1 MPPTRGP
8 GGASSSAS
16 TDATTPGR
24 GTPSGSSAETAPLT
38 PGVPGG
44 GPQSPSHAQSASY
57 TSFGGGQGAA
67 GQSSQ
72 GGTAVGLPPVGAASP
87 VGSSS
92 MVSSS
97 VGSSGRT
104 GESAG
109 GSGSSGFGAGL
120 GPYSG
125 GGSGGSGGSGGG
137 IDGTQPPRGGDPRP
151 GGERRGVATPIVVLV
166 SLVALL
172 AGLVLG
178 AVGGRAFFPE
188 SGGADGSDG
197 NGPGD
202 TTSDSSGTESSTS
215 GGARNVDRPDA
226 SVASISDVALASTVY
241 IESVSG
247 STGATGTGMIY
258 SEDGL
263 IVTNNHVIEAAADGG
278 RISVTFSDGSVEEAT
293 IVGRSPGYDLAV
305 LQVDR
310 TDLVPLP
317 LADSDETVVGDLVIA
332 VGAPLGLTGTV
343 TAGIISAVNRP
354 VSVGDP
360 GAESYIN
367 AVQTDAAI
375 NPGNSGGPLLNYDGE
390 VVGINSVIYSNSS
403 SADGTAGSIG
413 LGFAIPSN
421 QVERTVQQI
430 IADGHASFA
439 QIGITL
445 DPSYFGQGVRV
456 VQDGGVVDGGPGD
469 LAGIEPGDII
479 RQVDG
484 HTVTDPSEVIVF
496 VRSLEGGDTTTLTI
510 ERDGQEMEVEVELTS
525 VPEEI

>member
-1 MPPTRGP
+1 MGLAPV
-8 GGASSSAS
+8 GASSPA
-16 TDATTPGR
+16 
-24 GTPSGSSAETAPLT
+24 
-38 PGVPGG
+38 
-44 GPQSPSHAQSASY
+44 
-57 TSFGGGQGAA
+57 
-67 GQSSQ
+67 
-72 GGTAVGLPPVGAASP
+72 
-87 VGSSS
+87 GSSS
-92 MVSSS
+92 FGSSS
-97 VGSSGRT
+97 FGSTGRA
-104 GESAG
+104 GESVG
-109 GSGSSGFGAGL
+109 GSGSSGSGFAAGL

-125 GGSGGSGGSGGG
+125 SGSGGG
-137 IDGTQPPRGGDPRP
+137 GGVDGTEPPRGGDSRPR
-151 GGERRGVATPIVVLV
+151 GERRGVATPIVVLV

-188 SGGADGSDG
+188 SGGDDGSGG
-197 NGPGD
+197 NGTGD
-202 TTSDSSGTESSTS
+202 TTSDSSATESSTS

-360 GAESYIN
+360 GQESYIN

-390 VVGINSVIYSNSS
+390 VVGINSVIYSNSTT
-403 SADGTAGSIG
+403 AEGTAGSIG

-469 LAGIEPGDII
+469 LAGIEPGDVI